1 MRPSEKKQSAKT
13 SKQNPSNQTD
23 KIPMQRTLPA
33 APAQAETHFQ
43 TA

>member
-1 MRPSEKKQSAKT
+1 VRPSEKKQPAKT
-13 SKQNPSNQTD
+13 SKQNPSKQTD
-23 KIPMQRTLPA
+23 KISMQRTPPA